1 MRFSNQKE
9 LNNQNN
15 DYIQSFLDEK
25 SKKAYY

>member
-1 MRFSNQKE
+1 MRFSNKKE

-15 DYIQSFLDEK
+15 DYIQPFLDEK

>member
-1 MRFSNQKE
+1 MRFSNKKE

-25 SKKAYY
+25 SKKVYY